1 VTSDLVILLTAI
13 FAIVFIFEVIGKFL
27 KQLLEILMRNIAY
40 DDLSQSVRH
49 YMLRTQTSW
58 FRSRP
63 PASCWPLKNR
73 STPARS
79 SSANGYVQILFSQLI
94 RQSTSLLF
102 MLLYNV
108 KIALADAAAD
118 GRVFPDPLFA
128 DRPLSTRGG

>member
-1 VTSDLVILLTAI
+1 MLASPTYVQLIMDEAISHSDSDLVILLTAI

-63 PASCWPLKNR
+63 PGIVLAIEKSLHACAEFI
-73 STPARS
+73 S
-79 SSANGYVQILFSQLI
+79 NGYVQILFP
-94 RQSTSLLF
+94 
-102 MLLYNV
+102 
-108 KIALADAAAD
+108 A
-118 GRVFPDPLFA
+118 
-128 DRPLSTRGG
+128 